1 MGERLEKGVKRE
13 KREER
18 ERENEKRKKNES
30 YNVQLNPVESVL
42 CSLTK
47 YAHTLDYQSEFLVIV
62 TNTWT
67 SGSRTIQ
74 TRKVQMHHRMF
85 LPRFIHYCIKVRI
98 PRISVQVLI

>member
-30 YNVQLNPVESVL
+30 YNVQLNPVKSVL

-47 YAHTLDYQSEFLVIV
+47 YAPHT
-62 TNTWT
+62 
-67 SGSRTIQ
+67 
-74 TRKVQMHHRMF
+74 
-85 LPRFIHYCIKVRI
+85 
-98 PRISVQVLI
+98 

>member
-47 YAHTLDYQSEFLVIV
+47 YAPHTRLSVRILVIV
-62 TNTWT
+62 TNSWT

-74 TRKVQMHHRMF
+74 TRKVQMHHGMF
-85 LPRFIHYCIKVRI
+85 LPSFTHYCIKVRI